1 MDLSE
6 EFGFDPKLAEEG
18 KWIAVGENGT
28 RIKVAAWPNER
39 HQKFMEPI
47 YRRLRGLDKLP
58 PEEVFEESMAKF
70 CLLDWEGI
78 EDGGRAIAASEENR
92 RAMLHKYP
100 RFKALVLAEAGN
112 IKNFRAAAEDAEA
125 KN

>member
-1 MDLSE
+1 MDLGE
-6 EFGFDPKLAEEG
+6 EFGFEQKLADEG
-18 KWIAVGENGT
+18 TWIPVGENGT
-28 RIKVAAWPNER
+28 RLKVAAWPNR
-39 HQKFMEPI
+39 KHQEFMEPV
-47 YRRLRGLDKLP
+47 YRRLRGLDKMP

-78 EDGGRAIAASEENR
+78 EDGGAPVEATEENR

-112 IKNFRAAAEDAEA
+112 IKNFRAQSEEAET